1 MIGILLYLATIG
13 GIPHSF
19 CVLVAFFAFCRKF
32 YLFRSLPNR
41 LWNLLIVYLL
51 FILGAVLNNAIH
63 SIITGDAEI
72 PYVLLLPLIFVVAY
86 ALDQRDIKWLMFLT
100 VVEALVGLYEYAIGV
115 NTILP
120 WGISK
125 EIGVSDFMYNNKV
138 NGLSDGSSSYTIK
151 LLAGL
156 VLINKWRILI
166 RNYQYYIINTILI
179 VAIIMCFSRTVLIV
193 AVLFEILLYFRTVY
207 KYFTARGHV
216 MRKLI
221 YISAG
226 VLGIACIALIFYN
239 LWDSIIFQLFRGKE
253 GIELSGRENI
263 WQFYINFIRE
273 NMFFGNGSFKLLEP
287 VEGNHAHN
295 SYLQL
300 LANNGLFLALLFVFP
315 LIFILRKK
323 DYIYVLPFLLVST
336 AQYGLFWGFSYLDV
350 VFALFLFNKRCN
362 YMVNDIKYSS

>member
-72 PYVLLLPLIFVVAY
+72 PYVSLLPLIFVVAY
-86 ALDQRDIKWLMFLT
+86 ALDQRDIKWLIFLT
-100 VVEALVGLYEYAIGV
+100 VLEAIVGLYEYSIGV

-120 WGISK
+120 WGVSK
-125 EIGVSDFMYNNKV
+125 EIGASDFMYNNKV

-151 LLAGL
+151 LLVGL
-156 VLINKWRILI
+156 VLINRWRILI
-166 RNYQYYIINTILI
+166 RNYQYYLINAILM
-179 VAIIMCFSRTVLIV
+179 VAIVMCFSRTVLV
-193 AVLFEILLYFRTVY
+193 TAVFFEILLYYRNIY
-207 KYFTARGHV
+207 KYFATRGNIV
-216 MRKLI
+216 KKLI
-221 YISAG
+221 YISIG
-226 VLGIACIALIFYN
+226 ILGIVCIILVLYY
-239 LWDSIIFQLFRGKE
+239 LWDSIAFQLFRGKE
-253 GIELSGRENI
+253 GIELSGREDI
-263 WQFYINFIRE
+263 WQFYTNFIRQ
-273 NMFFGNGSFKLLEP
+273 NLFWGNGSFKLLEP
-287 VEGNHAHN
+287 IEGNHAHN

-300 LANNGLFLALLFVFP
+300 VANNGLFLALLFLFP
-315 LIFILRKK
+315 LIFILKKK

-350 VFALFLFNKRCN
+350 VFALFLFNNRCN
-362 YMVNDIKYSS
+362 YMMNDTKYSS